1 MDREH
6 RTAATSIGKVVS
18 MGKKGRPFRKALDVQ
33 NFDLVVHIKI
43 HQAEHWSS
51 VLWMKLF
58 FNKNNVIYKEE
69 KSKDQIKTFLCK
81 EKKKPKTHQT

>member
-6 RTAATSIGKVVS
+6 RIAVTSIGQVVS
-18 MGKKGRPFRKALDVQ
+18 MGKNGRPFWRALDVQ

-51 VLWMKLF
+51 VLWMNLF
-58 FNKNNVIYKEE
+58 FNKNNVIYKEK
-69 KSKDQIKTFLCK
+69 KSK
-81 EKKKPKTHQT
+81 E

>member
-6 RTAATSIGKVVS
+6 RTAVTSLEKVVS
-18 MGKKGRPFRKALDVQ
+18 MGKNGSPFWRALDVQ

-51 VLWMKLF
+51 VL
-58 FNKNNVIYKEE
+58 
-69 KSKDQIKTFLCK
+69 
-81 EKKKPKTHQT
+81 